1 MIQPPRLRQ
10 PFARTLAAALVLFAC
25 TPGLLKPLPAHA
37 QERAVAKPRPALVVK
52 VARPERAGW
61 PERLAANGSIAAWQ
75 EASVGAEI
83 GGLRLADLP
92 VAVGD
97 VVRQGQMLA
106 RFAPDLVE
114 ADLAVAEASAAQA
127 RASLAEARAN
137 AERAREVKDSGA
149 LSAQQVS
156 QYLSAETI
164 AVAQLQVAQAQVLQQ
179 RLRLA
184 RTRVL
189 APDDGIVSARP
200 ATLGAVVPQG
210 QELFRMVLRN
220 RLEWRAEVTAE
231 ELGRIRPG
239 QGVEVVAATGER
251 LKGRVRMVGPTVDPQ
266 TRQGLVYVDLPA
278 AATARP
284 GMFARGEFVFG
295 AATALTLPQ
304 AAVVVRDG
312 FNLVFELGADDKVTQ
327 RKVRIGRRMGE
338 RIEIVAGL
346 EPQAR
351 VVVAGAGFLNDGD
364 RVSVTPD
371 AR

>member
-1 MIQPPRLRQ
+1 
-10 PFARTLAAALVLFAC
+10 V
-25 TPGLLKPLPAHA
+25 A
-37 QERAVAKPRPALVVK
+37 QERGAAAAARPALVVR
-52 VARPERAGW
+52 VAQPSRADW

-83 GGLRLADLP
+83 GGLRLAELP

-97 VVRQGQMLA
+97 VVKQGQMLA
-106 RFAPDLVE
+106 RFASDLVE
-114 ADLAVAEASAAQA
+114 ADLALAEAGAAQA
-127 RASLAEARAN
+127 RANLAEARAS
-137 AERAREVKDSGA
+137 ADRARAVQDSGA
-149 LSAQQVS
+149 LSAQQIS
-156 QYLSAETI
+156 QYLSAE
-164 AVAQLQVAQAQVLQQ
+164 AVAAAQLQAAQAQVLQQ

-189 APDDGIVSARP
+189 APEDGVVSARP
-200 ATLGAVVPQG
+200 ATLGAVVPPG
-210 QELFRMVLRN
+210 QELFRLVLRS

-231 ELGRIRPG
+231 ELGRVRAG
-239 QGVEVVAATGER
+239 QPVEVVAATGER
-251 LKGRVRMVGPTVDPQ
+251 LRGRVRMVGPTVDPQ

-278 AATARP
+278 ATTAKP

-327 RKVRIGRRMGE
+327 RKVRVGRRVGD

-351 VVVAGAGFLNDGD
+351 VVVSGAGFLNDGD
-364 RVSVTPD
+364 RVSVAPD
-371 AR
+371 SR